1 MEILIFITLI
11 LFTILAYFRLNWAIF
26 ITLFSLPAYLLRFS
40 IASIPST
47 ILEAMILIVFFIWL
61 FKEKPWKNFKRKNF
75 YKRKK
80 YPYTL
85 EIIGILIAAWLGLL
99 IADFSTGALGIFKA
113 YFLEPIMLYIVLVN
127 RGFINIRKFIWPLSL
142 SALTISL
149 IAIFQQLS
157 LGFSLDSI
165 IQLKVSSIF
174 NYPNALGLFLGP
186 IILLSFGL
194 FLSYPK
200 RSSLLTSSKKILLL
214 LTIILSTLAIFFARS
229 DGALAA
235 VLISFFIIAILI
247 NKKSRKIALVSTI
260 LIIIALS
267 FHTPNWQYIK
277 DRASL
282 RDLSGQIRRQQWKET
297 MEMLTN
303 NRLLTGAGL
312 NNYQKVLKPYHQ
324 EGIFVKDY
332 RDPEWHRKVV
342 WDKEYHKKSWQPV
355 EIYLYPHNIFLNFW
369 TEITL
374 LGAIIFIWLIFRVI
388 FDLVKILKR
397 LNSTQ
402 KGIAYG
408 VIASLLVILIHG
420 LVDVPYFKNDLS
432 VLFWLIISL
441 AAILRLKQKKN
452 I

>member
-1 MEILIFITLI
+1 MEILIIIALI
-11 LFTILAYFRLNWAIF
+11 LFTTLAYFRLNWAIF
-26 ITLFSLPAYLLRFS
+26 LTLFSLPAYLLRFS

-47 ILEAMILIVFFIWL
+47 LLEAMILIVFFIWL
-61 FKEKPWKNFKRKNF
+61 LKDKPWKNFKVKNF
-75 YKRKK
+75 RKRIK

-113 YFLEPIMLYIVLVN
+113 YFLEPIMLYIVLIN
-127 RGFINIRKFIWPLSL
+127 RGFINIRKFVWPLSL
-142 SALTISL
+142 SALIVSL
-149 IAIFQQLS
+149 IAIYQQFS
-157 LGFSLDSI
+157 LGFSLDTI
-165 IQLKVSSIF
+165 MQTKVSSIF

-200 RSSLLTSSKKILLL
+200 RSHLLTSSKKILLL
-214 LTIILSTLAIFFARS
+214 LTIALSFLAIFFARS
-229 DGALAA
+229 DGAIAA
-235 VLISFFIIAILI
+235 VLISFFILAILI
-247 NKKSRKIALVSTI
+247 NKKSRKIALVSSI

-267 FHTPNWQYIK
+267 FHTPSWQYIK

-282 RDLSGQIRRQQWKET
+282 RDLSGQIRRQQWRET
-297 MEMLTN
+297 KEMLTDS
-303 NRLLTGAGL
+303 RMLTGVGL
-312 NNYQKVLKPYHQ
+312 NNYQTALKPYHQ

-332 RDPEWHRKVV
+332 RDPQWHRKVV
-342 WDKEYHKKSWQPV
+342 WDKEYHEKSWQPV

-369 TEITL
+369 TEITI
-374 LGAIIFIWLIFRVI
+374 LGAILFIWLIFRVI
-388 FDLVKILKR
+388 FDLLKILKR

-402 KGIAYG
+402 RGIAYG
-408 VIASLLVILIHG
+408 TLASLLVIIIHG

-432 VLFWLIISL
+432 VLFWLIVSL
-441 AAILRLKQKKN
+441 AAILKLRQKKN

>member
-1 MEILIFITLI
+1 MEILIIISLI
-11 LFTILAYFRLNWAIF
+11 LFTAIAYFRLNWAIF

-47 ILEAMILIVFFIWL
+47 LLEAMILIVFFVWL
-61 FKEKPWKNFKRKNF
+61 LKDKPWKNFKRKNF
-75 YKRKK
+75 SKRNK
-80 YPYTL
+80 YPYRL

-127 RGFINIRKFIWPLSL
+127 RGFVNIRKFVWPLSL
-142 SALTISL
+142 SALAISL
-149 IAIFQQLS
+149 VAIYQQFS
-157 LGFSLDSI
+157 VGFSLDTI
-165 IQLKVSSIF
+165 LATKVSSIF
-174 NYPNALGLFLGP
+174 TYPNALGLFLGP

-200 RSSLLTSSKKILLL
+200 RSQLFISYKKILLL

-229 DGALAA
+229 DGALAG
-235 VLISFFIIAILI
+235 VLISFFILAILI
-247 NKKSRKIALVSTI
+247 NKNSRKIALVSTM
-260 LIIIALS
+260 LLVIALS
-267 FHTPNWQYIK
+267 FHTPSWQYVK

-297 MEMLTN
+297 IEMLTD

-312 NNYQKVLKPYHQ
+312 DNYQRALKPYHQ

-342 WDKEYHKKSWQPV
+342 WDEKYHKKAWQPV

-374 LGAIIFIWLIFRVI
+374 LGAILFIWLIFRVI

-408 VIASLLVILIHG
+408 ILGSLLVILIHG
-420 LVDVPYFKNDLS
+420 LVDVPYFKNDLA

-441 AAILRLKQKKN
+441 AAILKLKQKKN